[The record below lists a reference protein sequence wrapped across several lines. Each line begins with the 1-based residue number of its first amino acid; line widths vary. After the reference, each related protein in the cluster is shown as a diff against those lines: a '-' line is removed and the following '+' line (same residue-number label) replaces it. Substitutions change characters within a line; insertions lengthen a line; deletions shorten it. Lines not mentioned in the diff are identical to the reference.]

1 MKYKISLAVVASLT
15 LLAACGQRTE
25 EAAEPATEAAPAKP
39 SAAAPGEL
47 VLPATTSAAEALALY
62 KKGWKAWDVGRLPEA
77 HKHFVAAAEADPS
90 FAIAHLMAAMAA
102 QSTESFVSNLKRAS
116 ENAPEASAGEQLMIR
131 SIERAFAGDQ
141 VGQIAALE
149 ELTAVH
155 PDSPRAW
162 VFLGFSQGQVN
173 NVAESRE
180 ALYKAAELDPTMVG
194 PHFTLANN
202 FMFLEPKDLAKAEK
216 HAMKAVKLASG
227 EPNPHDVLG
236 DVHRAQ
242 GNLAAA
248 YDDYTKAADLAPDMG
263 SPLQQRAH
271 VSSFLGNY
279 DEARADYTK
288 SAELEDARGTN
299 AGPFFLVFRAY
310 VDVHAGN
317 PDAAIAELR
326 GLSDAAADSDM
337 EGAADFRV
345 NALSSAALIAI
356 HYGDADAA
364 SSAIEDMAA
373 IMRAQADEVGTSEY
387 RDGQEATI
395 AYNEGLLAARM
406 GDAETAAA
414 KAAAFEGFA
423 ASSQNPRKLERM
435 HEILG
440 MSAYYQGD
448 HENAVEH
455 LSQGDHQGTMYTKY
469 YLALAH
475 ESLGNAEEAA
485 RLFAELAVWN
495 FNGPGYALIRGDV
508 LAKISQG

>member
-1 MKYKISLAVVASLT
+1 MNYRTSLACVASLA
-15 LLAACGQRTE
+15 LVAACGQRSE
-25 EAAEPATEAAPAKP
+25 EAAEPAAEPAPAETSP
-39 SAAAPGEL
+39 AAPGSM
-47 VLPATTSAAEALALY
+47 VLPATTSSPEALALY
-62 KKGWKAWDVGRLPEA
+62 LDGWKTWDVGRFVDA
-77 HKHFVAAAEADPS
+77 HKQFVAAGEADPS
-90 FAIAHLMAAMAA
+90 FAMAHLMAAISA
-102 QSTESFVSNLKRAS
+102 QSTESFVGKLRTAS
-116 ENAPEASAGEQLMIR
+116 ETAAEASAGEQLMIR

-162 VFLGFSQGQVN
+162 SFLGFSQGQIN
-173 NVAESRE
+173 NTAASRE
-180 ALYKAAELDPTMVG
+180 ALYKASELDPTMVG

-202 FMFLEPKDLAKAEK
+202 YMFLEPKDLAKAEK
-216 HAMKAVKLASG
+216 HAMKAVELASD
-227 EPNPHDVLG
+227 EPNPYDLLG
-236 DVHRAQ
+236 DVHRSQ
-242 GNLAAA
+242 GNLEAA
-248 YDDYTKAADLAPDMG
+248 YDDYTKAAELAPAMG
-263 SPLQQRAH
+263 SPLQQRGH
-271 VSSFLGNY
+271 VNSFLGNY

-299 AGPFFLVFRAY
+299 TGPFFLVFRAY
-310 VDVHAGN
+310 VDIHAGN

-326 GLSDAAADSDM
+326 SLADAAADSDM

-356 HYGDADAA
+356 HYGNADAA
-364 SSAIEDMAA
+364 SAAIEDMAA
-373 IMRAQADEVGTSEY
+373 VMRAQADEVGTDEY
-387 RDGQEATI
+387 RDAQEATI

-448 HENAVEH
+448 HEGAVEH
-455 LSQGDHQGTMYTKY
+455 LSKGDPQGTMYTKY

-475 ESLGNAEEAA
+475 ESLGNSEEAA
-485 RLFAELAVWN
+485 RMFNELAVWN

-508 LAKISQG
+508 LAKVSQG